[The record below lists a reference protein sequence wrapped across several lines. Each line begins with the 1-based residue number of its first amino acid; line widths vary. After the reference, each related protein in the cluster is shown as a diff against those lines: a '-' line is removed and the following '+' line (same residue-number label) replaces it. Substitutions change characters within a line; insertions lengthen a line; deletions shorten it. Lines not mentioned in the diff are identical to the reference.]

1 MCIRDRNEDG
11 LQGYWKF
18 NAGTDIIVYDYS
30 GNLNHGAI
38 IGATWS
44 KKDLVVGCTDSLAGN
59 YNSDAT
65 VDNGSCS
72 GYPAN
77 GNFNISFDG
86 VDDYISLPDLS
97 YMNDLSFSAWY
108 KIDTRDTWE
117 RIFDFGKGGSGDIF
131 LTTKGGRT
139 GGDLELTIH
148 SSGNTYT
155 IDPGIT
161 TDDGNWH
168 HVVFTYD
175 KGGSGMTLY
184 VDGQN
189 KGSNLSLIHI

>member
-1 MCIRDRNEDG
+1 M
-11 LQGYWKF
+11 
-18 NAGTDIIVYDYS
+18 
-30 GNLNHGAI
+30 
-38 IGATWS
+38 
-44 KKDLVVGCTDSLAGN
+44 GCTDSLAGN

-148 SSGNTYT
+148 SSGKTHT

-184 VDGQN
+184 IDGQN
-189 KGSNLSLIHI
+189 KGSNAYNTNSLSDFGSGQKFYLAKSNWNDKYYDGQMGEVGLYNLSLIHI